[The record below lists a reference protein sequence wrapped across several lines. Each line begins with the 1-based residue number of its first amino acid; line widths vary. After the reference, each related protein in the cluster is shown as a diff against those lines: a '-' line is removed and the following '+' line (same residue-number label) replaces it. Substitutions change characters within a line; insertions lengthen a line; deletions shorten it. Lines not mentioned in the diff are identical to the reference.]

1 VKRAFSRHQKLTI
14 VNGILAIVAM
24 IVMMQLWLLTA
35 TMNAFLGGE
44 QSVIIPAGVASAIC
58 LALNAGLLWYIYQM
72 ERR

>member
-1 VKRAFSRHQKLTI
+1 MKRAFSRHQKLTI

-44 QSVIIPAGVASAIC
+44 QSVIVPAGVASAIC

>member
-1 VKRAFSRHQKLTI
+1 MKRAFSRHQKLTI

-44 QSVIIPAGVASAIC
+44 QSVIVPAGVASAVC